1 VIHET
6 AVEDEGAVTR
16 HLCQDHGQ
24 PALPVLDFGPQA
36 IQAAEEKWRNLS
48 DAEKEHLALLY
59 RLTHRT

>member
-6 AVEDEGAVTR
+6 AVEDKGAVTR
-16 HLCQDHGQ
+16 HFCQGHGQ
-24 PALPVLDFGPQA
+24 AALPVLDFGPQA
-36 IQAAEEKWRNLS
+36 IQAAEEKWRNFS